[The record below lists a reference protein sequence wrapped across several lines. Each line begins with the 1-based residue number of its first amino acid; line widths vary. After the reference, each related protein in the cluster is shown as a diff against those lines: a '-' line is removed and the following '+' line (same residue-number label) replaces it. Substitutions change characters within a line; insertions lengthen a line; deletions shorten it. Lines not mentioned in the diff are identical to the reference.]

1 MENEMTT
8 LFTIGFT
15 RRSAEEFFGKLV
27 EAGVRC
33 VIDVR
38 LNNTSQLA
46 GFAKRDDLR
55 YFLKAIG
62 RIGYDHR
69 PELAPSQE
77 ILDAYRKHKRGWP
90 DFERDFMALL
100 RERAAE
106 NVICRSE
113 LDCACLLC
121 SEPTP
126 AHCHRRLIGEYL
138 QSRLGDIKVVH
149 L

>member
-46 GFAKRDDLR
+46 HLSLFA
-55 YFLKAIG
+55 G
-62 RIGYDHR
+62 RIVSFLRNWLKGLPHIFALQCV
-69 PELAPSQE
+69 EAV
-77 ILDAYRKHKRGWP
+77 GW
-90 DFERDFMALL
+90 A
-100 RERAAE
+100 
-106 NVICRSE
+106 
-113 LDCACLLC
+113 
-121 SEPTP
+121 
-126 AHCHRRLIGEYL
+126 G
-138 QSRLGDIKVVH
+138 
-149 L
+149 